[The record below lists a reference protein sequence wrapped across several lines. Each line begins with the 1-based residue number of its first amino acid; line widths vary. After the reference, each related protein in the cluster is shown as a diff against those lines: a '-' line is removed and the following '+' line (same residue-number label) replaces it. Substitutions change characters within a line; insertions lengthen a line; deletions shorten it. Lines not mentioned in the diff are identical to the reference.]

1 MADSRN
7 CTNLKINQ
15 YLLPDWLLKA
25 TILSKKHSRTILLL
39 KSILRESVHFYRYQE
54 DKIQAAISPKQ
65 MLPFQQ
71 YLFCFYAIQIQLEIN
86 FYLIRS
92 HLNSLGHLV
101 SFRHTVVQSIQ
112 SQDSTTKLLNCCF
125 SYNQSQHNSQLQ
137 SCTVIDRRETEY
149 QSLYQQRRTIVRR
162 SKNR

>member
-7 CTNLKINQ
+7 CTNLKINK

-65 MLPFQQ
+65 MLPF
-71 YLFCFYAIQIQLEIN
+71 
-86 FYLIRS
+86 
-92 HLNSLGHLV
+92 
-101 SFRHTVVQSIQ
+101 
-112 SQDSTTKLLNCCF
+112 
-125 SYNQSQHNSQLQ
+125 
-137 SCTVIDRRETEY
+137 
-149 QSLYQQRRTIVRR
+149 
-162 SKNR
+162 